1 VTRNVRTASGYTGIR
16 RASWQLAV
24 RLSGHETFI
33 MKVLSLALTAGFG
46 AAVLSCTAPALA
58 QYNQNSHTS
67 ARHMTNHRNNA
78 VQYRNYRGH
87 RAYQRNGHWGYYQ
100 PRNGVQIWITVP
112 L

>member
-1 VTRNVRTASGYTGIR
+1 
-16 RASWQLAV
+16 
-24 RLSGHETFI
+24 

-46 AAVLSCTAPALA
+46 AAILSCTAPALA
-58 QYNQNSHTS
+58 QYNNHNNSHAS
-67 ARHMTNHRNNA
+67 ARHMTSHRNNT

-100 PRNGVQIWITVP
+100 PRNGVQVWITVP